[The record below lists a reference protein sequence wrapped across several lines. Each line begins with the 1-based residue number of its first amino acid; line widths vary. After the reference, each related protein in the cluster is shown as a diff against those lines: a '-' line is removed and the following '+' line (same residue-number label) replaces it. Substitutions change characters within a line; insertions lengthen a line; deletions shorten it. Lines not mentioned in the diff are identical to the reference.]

1 MLWLISLKWTD
12 KSFKHLLSSIWMT
25 CPHSLNTYMA
35 LSKAFSC
42 FCPLKVNAVISQVH
56 ALFIYSI
63 YMYTGPPLWQ
73 AAWPA
78 YVIKCRSKVPL
89 VWGKL
94 ADVIMQSRRLSPH
107 FEFVESIK
115 TTVVDEVRRSRWYFS
130 WVFYCTALSVQC
142 LSTNCHV
149 WKTFAVR
156 FHVTSQVTNQTGCVK
171 EEEKHLS
178 SPSEALMKSFC
189 RRHVFEWKPCNSNS
203 LPQLSNLLFLLYK
216 VKTSYA
222 ANSVLYLMNP
232 SRVTFRQRLG
242 SRCKSQDFPETEN
255 TNVTNDHNYGS
266 LFRCLKCTFSH
277 F

>member
-1 MLWLISLKWTD
+1 
-12 KSFKHLLSSIWMT
+12 
-25 CPHSLNTYMA
+25 
-35 LSKAFSC
+35 
-42 FCPLKVNAVISQVH
+42 
-56 ALFIYSI
+56 
-63 YMYTGPPLWQ
+63 MYTGPPLWQ

-94 ADVIMQSRRLSPH
+94 ADVIMQSHLLSPH

-178 SPSEALMKSFC
+178 SPSEALMLEAFAAVMCLSGN
-189 RRHVFEWKPCNSNS
+189 HVTLTLCH
-203 LPQLSNLLFLLYK
+203 
-216 VKTSYA
+216 SYQ
-222 ANSVLYLMNP
+222 
-232 SRVTFRQRLG
+232 TF
-242 SRCKSQDFPETEN
+242 FF
-255 TNVTNDHNYGS
+255 Y
-266 LFRCLKCTFSH
+266 CTK
-277 F
+277 